1 MIFKRKIYQKLLD
14 WKNETKGSKAL
25 LIEGARRIGK
35 STIAEEFAKNEY
47 KTYILIDFSTAT
59 DTIKSY
65 FVNYINDL
73 DTFFLMISTAYKVSL
88 YERETLFIFDEVQFF
103 PIARQSIKHLVSDGR
118 YDYLETG
125 SLISLRENVKNILIP
140 SEERRIKMYP
150 MDFEEFLWAMGE
162 HLLWN
167 YIKKCYDMR
176 TPLETGLHNQAMLN
190 FKKYILVGGMPKV
203 VSVFLLN
210 RQRFEEAD
218 REKRDILSLYRND
231 IMKIR
236 ESYRVRTALIFDQ
249 IPGFLS
255 KHEKRVIYNQ
265 VESGSSADDFFES
278 FFWLQDSMICNE
290 CFNCSD
296 PNVGLAINEER
307 TFVKCYMG
315 DTGLLISHAFTE
327 NELLEESV
335 YQQILND
342 KLSFNEGML
351 YENVIAQILT
361 ANNHQ
366 LFFYNH
372 YNPEKGRNDIEID
385 FLISNNSRLK
395 YKVYPIEVKSTKR
408 FSTVSLTRFT
418 EKFKQRI
425 GESIVLYPGNL
436 KSSDNITFLPCYMAG
451 FL

>member
-35 STIAEEFAKNEY
+35 STIAEEFAKHEY
-47 KTYILIDFSTAT
+47 KNYILIDFSTAT

-65 FVNYINDL
+65 FTNYISDL

-103 PIARQSIKHLVSDGR
+103 PIARQSIKHLVADGR

-125 SLISLRENVKNILIP
+125 SLISIRENVKDILIP
-140 SEERRIKMYP
+140 SEERTIKMYP
-150 MDFEEFLWAMGE
+150 MDFDEFLWAMGE
-162 HLLWN
+162 QALLN
-167 YIKKCYDMR
+167 YIKNCFRERK
-176 TPLETGLHNQAMLN
+176 PLDPGLHNQAIMN

-203 VSVFLLN
+203 VSVFLEN

-218 REKRDILSLYRND
+218 REKRDILALYRND
-231 IMKIR
+231 IMKIK
-236 ESYRVRTALIFDQ
+236 ESYRGRTLMLFDQ

-265 VESGSSADDFFES
+265 VENGSSAADFSEA

-307 TFVKCYMG
+307 TYVKCYMG
-315 DTGLLISHAFTE
+315 DTGLLVSLSFTE

-335 YQQILND
+335 YKQILND
-342 KLSFNEGML
+342 NLSFNEGMF
-351 YENVIAQILT
+351 YENIIAQILT
-361 ANNHQ
+361 SNGHQ

-372 YNPEKGRNDIEID
+372 YNSTKGRNDIEID
-385 FLISNNSRLK
+385 FLISNNSKLK
-395 YKVYPIEVKSTKR
+395 YKVFPIEVKSTKR
-408 FSTVSLTRFT
+408 YSTISLTRFT
-418 EKFKQRI
+418 EKFSHRI
-425 GESIVLYPGNL
+425 GESFVLHPGNV
-436 KSSDNITFLPCYMAG
+436 KVTNEITYLPCYMAG